1 MKKKSNITT
10 DMGTISLP
18 NFRTTADVTMN
29 TRLKDGGIYIDWAGL
44 TDIRAWIYSD
54 AQKALAG
61 RADVTIDQEDSTK
74 AVLVYAGTKAQ
85 YPGINRLIIQARYN
99 GSLKTYDR
107 PVFNFVARTAEATG
121 NVTIDDPETDVE
133 IVVEDV
139 SSSILDATILAAI
152 SAADRANEAAEAA
165 EHMVDIHTG
174 PAGADGKSPYIGEN
188 GHWYEWDDDTEQY
201 VDTDTEAQGET
212 GTTPDIT
219 IGTVTT
225 AEPGTPAAAT
235 MTGTPEA
242 PVLNLAIP
250 KGVAGDIPNFTVGE
264 VTTGQPGTPVVVTI
278 TGTPEAPVLNV
289 QIPQG
294 LQGNPG
300 SSVDYPFELVNNA
313 TTNDATKAATAAVAK
328 GLKDDITQLE
338 AEVGDIDERTAN
350 LDADEED
357 VLFVTDSDSNII
369 AKIDKDGIE
378 TTSVRTKQ
386 TNPLFYKDKVFIT
399 DNGGNVILAIDSNGI
414 KTTKIEAV
422 NVLKNDWLGK
432 KVATYG
438 DSVTAVN
445 NGDFVPPFVITQNN
459 WGNRVAEYFNFGGQ
473 IGRGIGSTCFMWRG
487 TSGGQV
493 AWCKTDTG
501 EYVNRNDSYT
511 YDNYE
516 GHITIPADCTPIRGD
531 GCSWLRIVTMFPASI
546 KSTIDAVLV
555 MFHNDYHQDMD
566 TAVEWVENSQTDPEW
581 AASDEYE
588 TLGGDYNIGTVQG
601 GVASVVMKLQAWMPQ
616 ARIILMTPIS
626 GVYATDDGLDGN
638 FDNTQSAL
646 MRKLASVVADIA
658 SRMSVPLIDNYGRD
672 GINSLNRTSY
682 IYDNIHPYTA
692 KGSKALA
699 ASVIGQMK
707 TILPAL

>member
-1 MKKKSNITT
+1 MADFNALQALIDAYINRNGVQAITGQILNGVLSGMVSALGKGYTIAGEATPAT
-10 DMGTISLP
+10 DPGTMTGPVAYVAHTAGTYP
-18 NFRTTADVTMN
+18 NFGNLVVEQGEVAMFVFDESV
-29 TRLKDGGIYIDWAGL
+29 W
-44 TDIRAWIYSD
+44 
-54 AQKALAG
+54 
-61 RADVTIDQEDSTK
+61 TK
-74 AVLVYAGTKAQ
+74 AVLA
-85 YPGINRLIIQARYN
+85 
-99 GSLKTYDR
+99 SL
-107 PVFNFVARTAEATG
+107 
-121 NVTIDDPETDVE
+121 
-133 IVVEDV
+133 
-139 SSSILDATILAAI
+139 
-152 SAADRANEAAEAA
+152 AAEAS
-165 EHMVDIHTG
+165 VDANVGTPEVTCTFVDGVLTFNFRNMKGEPGETGAQG
-174 PAGADGKSPYIGEN
+174 PAGVSS
-188 GHWYEWDDDTEQY
+188 
-201 VDTDTEAQGET
+201 
-212 GTTPDIT
+212 
-219 IGTVTT
+219 
-225 AEPGTPAAAT
+225 
-235 MTGTPEA
+235 
-242 PVLNLAIP
+242 
-250 KGVAGDIPNFTVGE
+250 
-264 VTTGQPGTPVVVTI
+264 VVVTVDNT
-278 TGTPEAPVLNV
+278 TGNPACAVSLVNSVLHLAFT
-289 QIPQG
+289 G
-294 LQGNPG
+294 LKGAQGNTG
-300 SSVDYPFELVNNA
+300 SSVDYPFTIVNNL
-313 TTNDATKAATAAVAK
+313 TTDDATQALSAAMGVQ
-328 GLKDDITQLE
+328 LESEITQLE
-338 AEVGDIDERTAN
+338 HEVDDIDERTAN

-357 VLFVTDSDSNII
+357 ALFVTDSDSNII

-399 DNGGNVILAIDSNGI
+399 DANGNVIFCVDADGI
-414 KTTKIEAV
+414 KTTKIHAD
-422 NVLKNDWLGK
+422 NVLINDWLGK

-493 AWCKTDTG
+493 AWCKTATG

-516 GHITIPADCTPIRGD
+516 GHITIPADCTPVRGD
-531 GCSWLRIVTMFPASI
+531 GCSWLRIVTMFPEAI
-546 KSTIDAVLV
+546 KDTIDAVLV

-601 GVASVVMKLQAWMPQ
+601 GIASVVMKLQAWMPQ

-626 GVYATDDGLDGN
+626 GVYATDDGLDGD

-646 MRKLASVVADIA
+646 MHTLAGVVKDIA
-658 SRMSVPLIDNYGRD
+658 SRMSIPVIDNYSND

-692 KGSKALA
+692 MGSKALA

>member
-1 MKKKSNITT
+1 MNSYNELITLIDAVINRNGVQAITGQVLNGVLKAMVQQLGAGYSLSGVAHPT
-10 DMGTISLP
+10 DDPGTPEQPVCYFASDVGTYT
-18 NFRTTADVTMN
+18 NFGGVGIVAGELALLCYDMTYGWFKETMYE
-29 TRLKDGGIYIDWAGL
+29 GFASVGA
-44 TDIRAWIYSD
+44 
-54 AQKALAG
+54 
-61 RADVTIDQEDSTK
+61 TID
-74 AVLVYAGTKAQ
+74 
-85 YPGINRLIIQARYN
+85 
-99 GSLKTYDR
+99 
-107 PVFNFVARTAEATG
+107 G
-121 NVTIDDPETDVE
+121 NVGIPSVNVTY
-133 IVVEDV
+133 
-139 SSSILDATILAAI
+139 
-152 SAADRANEAAEAA
+152 
-165 EHMVDIHTG
+165 VDG
-174 PAGADGKSPYIGEN
+174 VLSFDFSNLKGESGADGNDGQDGAAAGFGTITASVDANVGTPSVAVTESGPDTAKNLAFAFHNLKGADGEPGVTSVNVTVDNTSGSPACAVSLNAGVLTLAFT
-188 GHWYEWDDDTEQY
+188 GLKG
-201 VDTDTEAQGET
+201 AQGDT
-212 GTTPDIT
+212 
-219 IGTVTT
+219 
-225 AEPGTPAAAT
+225 
-235 MTGTPEA
+235 
-242 PVLNLAIP
+242 
-250 KGVAGDIPNFTVGE
+250 
-264 VTTGQPGTPVVVTI
+264 
-278 TGTPEAPVLNV
+278 
-289 QIPQG
+289 
-294 LQGNPG
+294 G
-300 SSVDYPFELVNNA
+300 SSVDYPFTIVNNL
-313 TTNDATKAATAAVAK
+313 TTDDATQALSAAQGVVLE
-328 GLKDDITQLE
+328 GEISQLE
-338 AEVGDIDERTAN
+338 AEVGGIDERTAN

-357 VLFVTDSDSNII
+357 ALFVTDSDSNII
-369 AKIDKDGIE
+369 AKIDKDGVE

-386 TNPLFYKDKVFIT
+386 TNPLFYKDKMYIT
-399 DNGGNVILAIDSNGI
+399 DAGGNVILTIDSNGI

-445 NGDFVPPFVITQNN
+445 NGDFEPPYVITQNN

-531 GCSWLRIVTMFPASI
+531 GCSWLRIVTMFPEAI
-546 KSTIDAVLV
+546 KDTIDAVLV
-555 MFHNDYHQDMD
+555 MFHNDYHHDMD
-566 TAVEWVENSQTDPEW
+566 TAIEWIPGSSTDPEW

-588 TLGGDYNIGTVQG
+588 VLGGDYNIGTVQG
-601 GVASVVMKLQAWMPQ
+601 GIASVVMKLQAWMPQ

-626 GVYATDDGLDGN
+626 GVYATDDGLDGD

-646 MRKLASVVADIA
+646 MHTLAGVVKDIA
-658 SRMSVPLIDNYGRD
+658 SRMSIPVIDNYSND